1 LFWTSIQDPLTVD
14 DDRFSRGVGVEDI
27 RANWV
32 GIKGR
37 FQGRRT
43 DGHPCTEALWHG
55 LQQLD
60 VAVRM
65 YLTFLPHERH
75 EMRTEYPLDYLQ
87 PPAQDSS

>member
-1 LFWTSIQDPLTVD
+1 
-14 DDRFSRGVGVEDI
+14 
-27 RANWV
+27 
-32 GIKGR
+32 
-37 FQGRRT
+37 
-43 DGHPCTEALWHG
+43 LWHG